1 LSKANWS
8 GLAKNM
14 FFIKVGSSSLRGFCT
29 LLLLGI
35 GGGRWLL
42 LAPGTLMEL
51 KSSNGMARA
60 MFLSI

>member
-14 FFIKVGSSSLRGFCT
+14 FFIMAGSSSLRGFCT
-29 LLLLGI
+29 LLLGI
-35 GGGRWLL
+35 VGGRWLL
-42 LAPGTLMEL
+42 LVPGTLMEL

-60 MFLSI
+60 TFLSI